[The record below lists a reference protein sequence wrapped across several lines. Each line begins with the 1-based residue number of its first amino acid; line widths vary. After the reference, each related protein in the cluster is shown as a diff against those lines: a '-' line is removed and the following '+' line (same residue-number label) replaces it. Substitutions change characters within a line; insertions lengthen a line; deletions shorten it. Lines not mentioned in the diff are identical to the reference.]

1 MSGIAAPLALIKYL
15 NDIKLVSDIVVDKL
29 NDLTIQHKLMDD
41 DPYQLNFSQAYI
53 RSVLP
58 PELWKRIENV
68 AFEPNPADFE
78 RRGLHQYLYKQ
89 PHFNKIE
96 SGKENYEMMKNV
108 HKQLKHWGTSDKR
121 TDYEKVLLRV
131 SPDDDKINHFK
142 TINGKIKFYNK

>member
-68 AFEPNPADFE
+68 AFEPNVVRSYE
-78 RRGLHQYLYKQ
+78 RLNYISVPEAISTHSSDDYYHKIHIGSRTNRED
-89 PHFNKIE
+89 NKGTIL
-96 SGKENYEMMKNV
+96 SQLILKEE
-108 HKQLKHWGTSDKR
+108 DC
-121 TDYEKVLLRV
+121 
-131 SPDDDKINHFK
+131 INIY
-142 TINGKIKFYNK
+142 INNLILIK